1 VAHDQDAPRHSL
13 AERSIIA
20 DARHSPGCRGRAIAA
35 APRRGPGINRAAPR
49 TRPLRENARVRAAV
63 PGGRAA
69 SIMGVGHYE
78 NFPVASFLVP
88 AALRPAVVAIYRFAR
103 AADDIADEGDAGA
116 DARLAALAAFD
127 ARLTD
132 IAAGRAVPE
141 PPFAALA
148 AAVHRHRLPIA
159 PFHDLVSAFRQDVT
173 VARYATAADLDDYCS
188 RSANPVGRLLLA
200 LYDAQTP
207 ANVAASDA
215 ICTALQLA
223 NFWQDVAID
232 WRKHRVYIPQDALAR
247 HGLDE
252 RAIAEGRADA
262 RWRALMRELT
272 ASTRAR
278 FAAGAALPRA
288 LPWGPGLELAAV
300 IAGGRRI
307 LARIDA
313 AGGDVFNRRPTLG
326 TLDWLAVAARAL
338 VPAA

>member
-1 VAHDQDAPRHSL
+1 
-13 AERSIIA
+13 
-20 DARHSPGCRGRAIAA
+20 
-35 APRRGPGINRAAPR
+35 
-49 TRPLRENARVRAAV
+49 
-63 PGGRAA
+63 
-69 SIMGVGHYE
+69 
-78 NFPVASFLVP
+78 
-88 AALRPAVVAIYRFAR
+88 
-103 AADDIADEGDAGA
+103 
-116 DARLAALAAFD
+116 
-127 ARLTD
+127 
-132 IAAGRAVPE
+132 VPE

-173 VARYATAADLDDYCS
+173 VARYATAADLDDYCR
-188 RSANPVGRLLLA
+188 RSANPVGQLLLA